1 MKWTKDHT
9 AQVLELYLKER
20 PRAQDKKEQQVRDMA
35 AMLERTPVSIQ
46 RGQKELIID
55 ILSH

>member
-1 MKWTKDHT
+1 MKWTKEHT

-35 AMLERTPVSIQ
+35 AMLERTPASIQ
-46 RGQKELIID
+46 RGQELIID